1 MTTHHQGI
9 TAAGNWIVDR
19 VKQVDGLPARGML
32 VNIRSQ
38 SFSPGGAPANVLHD
52 LARLKAPF
60 PLAGL
65 GVVGKDAD
73 GQYLRRVFMEQGVD
87 VSGLLVDEAAP
98 TSFTDVMNDETTG
111 DRVFFHHRGAN
122 ALFSPA
128 HVEIRRLTCR
138 IFHLG
143 YLLLL
148 DEMDKADPNHG
159 TVAAGLLKQVQAAG
173 ILTSLDVVSEESDR
187 FSRLVPP
194 ALKYVDYL
202 ILNEIETAR
211 AVGLTVRDAN
221 RRLDGAAL
229 VEAVERLY
237 RFGNMRLVAVHMPE
251 GVYMRDQA
259 GRRYARGSLSL
270 PEGYIAG
277 AVGAGDAFCAGMLY
291 GLHEGWEFLEAAGLG
306 NCCAAA
312 SLSRPGASEGV
323 LPLQETLL
331 LAQRFSERKPPVAV

>member
-1 MTTHHQGI
+1 MNKRNGI

-19 VKQVDGLPARGML
+19 VKRVDGLPSRGML
-32 VNIRSQ
+32 VNIKDQ
-38 SFSPGGAPANVLHD
+38 TFSPGGAPANVLND
-52 LARLKAPF
+52 LARLQATF

-65 GVVGKDAD
+65 GVVGNDAD
-73 GQYLRRVFMEQGVD
+73 GEYLRRVFSELGVD
-87 VSGLLVDEAAP
+87 IKGLQVTDLVP

-111 DRVFFHHRGAN
+111 DRVFFHNRGAN
-122 ALFSPA
+122 ALFSPR
-128 HVEIRRLTCR
+128 HVDISRLSCR

-148 DEMDKADPNHG
+148 DTMDQADPEYG

-187 FSRLVPP
+187 FARLVPP

-211 AVGLTVRDAN
+211 AVGLKVRDEQ
-221 RRLDGAAL
+221 RRLDGAVL
-229 VEAVERLY
+229 MEAVERLY
-237 RFGNMRLVAVHMPE
+237 QFGNMQLVAVHMPE
-251 GVYMRDQA
+251 GVYMRDRA
-259 GRRYARGSLSL
+259 GRRYSRGSLVL

-291 GLHEGWEFLEAAGLG
+291 GLHEGWDVFETAGLAS
-306 NCCAAA
+306 CCAAA

-323 LPLQETLL
+323 LPLAETLA
-331 LAQRFSERKPPVAV
+331 LAKKFGERNPPVVV